1 MVSRAWEFLR
11 SSSLCIQRPM
21 DGETPQV
28 ERAPERKIFC
38 VFTSEETSL
47 ALLIYGWKRESR
59 QQHDSASQGL
69 MFHSIQGL
77 GKILQ
82 FHCSVDER
90 GHQAAGYQ
98 IHGIEQIG
106 ERAPD

>member
-1 MVSRAWEFLR
+1 MVSGAWEVLR
-11 SSSLCIQRPM
+11 SSSLCIQRPT
-21 DGETPQV
+21 DGEPTLV
-28 ERAPERKIFC
+28 ERAQERKVFC
-38 VFTSEETSL
+38 VFTPEETIL

-59 QQHDSASQGL
+59 QQHYSASQGL

-82 FHCSVDER
+82 LHCSVDQR

-98 IHGIEQIG
+98 IHGIEQIA